1 MGNYRFVLDVNVS
14 DEELAKYNDRGGIQ
28 LDTDPAE
35 WNEDN
40 LALALSEEVALI
52 ETIEQQEPR

>member
-40 LALALSEEVALI
+40 LAFALSEEVALI